1 MVSSETRVRG
11 QSGVRRCVLIALVA
25 GCALLT
31 GVTFPLPTNAKDTG
45 PLQFS
50 KADRHVIRAQLQYSI
65 MYALRA
71 HQVLHNAVGP
81 EGLESSL
88 ALAAESYKLQRFA
101 VAGVRAIMNDSPRSH
116 FYANPGLAKAVNA
129 IEQAM
134 HHTRQVRAIIKAGIR
149 WESERRDT
157 SKALQGL
164 EETVSLIRQ
173 AAALI

>member
-1 MVSSETRVRG
+1 MASTEAPIRG
-11 QSGVRRCVLIALVA
+11 QSGVRSYILIALVT
-25 GCALLT
+25 GCVSFA
-31 GVTFPLPTNAKDTG
+31 GVTLPLPILAQDTG

-65 MYALRA
+65 VYALRA
-71 HQVLHNAVGP
+71 YQVLHNAVGP

-101 VAGVRAIMNDSPRSH
+101 VAGVRGIMGDSPRSQ
-116 FYANPGLAKAVNA
+116 FYANPGLEKAVNA

-134 HHTRQVRAIIKAGIR
+134 DHTRRVRAIIKAGIR

-164 EETVSLIRQ
+164 EETIGLIRQ